1 MFVGKF
7 GVLSF
12 LVTPVLRFAFLLYYR
27 RVISSKKNK
36 KQQKKLQGNT
46 INVMHR
52 FIIMR
57 TNQDQII
64 NDETDR
70 KCVKNLLRF
79 LSNNVA
85 RRKIDERLNCLEG
98 IFLYWINEI
107 SDYFKN
113 KKK

>member
-1 MFVGKF
+1 
-7 GVLSF
+7 
-12 LVTPVLRFAFLLYYR
+12 
-27 RVISSKKNK
+27 
-36 KQQKKLQGNT
+36 
-46 INVMHR
+46 MHR

-57 TNQDQII
+57 TIQDQTI

-70 KCVKNLLRF
+70 RCVKNLLRF

-113 KKK
+113 EKK